1 MDTMELERWYSLDEC
16 TNRKLVLKQLKDLQ
30 KEGKIDFDLD
40 KSTDVFE
47 IEDLDLEDD
56 MNLLMLELGVRKK
69 IVSDPRNKVG
79 WIFGEDEKE
88 KEPDNQSS
96 WIDELF

>member
-47 IEDLDLEDD
+47 IEDLDLEDSD
-56 MNLLMLELGVRKK
+56 IEGLIELFDVHDVFPYLDK
-69 IVSDPRNKVG
+69 DED
-79 WIFGEDEKE
+79 GEDGE
-88 KEPDNQSS
+88 DYGYYD
-96 WIDELF
+96 DESDDY

>member
-47 IEDLDLEDD
+47 IEDLDLEDSD
-56 MNLLMLELGVRKK
+56 IEGLIELFDEHDVFPYLDK
-69 IVSDPRNKVG
+69 D
-79 WIFGEDEKE
+79 EDE
-88 KEPDNQSS
+88 
-96 WIDELF
+96 DEDEDYGYYDDESDEY

>member
-47 IEDLDLEDD
+47 IEDLDLEDSD
-56 MNLLMLELGVRKK
+56 IEGLIELFDEHDVFPYLDK
-69 IVSDPRNKVG
+69 DED
-79 WIFGEDEKE
+79 GEDGE
-88 KEPDNQSS
+88 DYGYYD
-96 WIDELF
+96 DESDDY

>member
-47 IEDLDLEDD
+47 IEDLDLED
-56 MNLLMLELGVRKK
+56 
-69 IVSDPRNKVG
+69 SDIEG
-79 WIFGEDEKE
+79 LI
-88 KEPDNQSS
+88 
-96 WIDELF
+96 ELFDEHDVFPYMDKDEDDDEDYGYYDDESEDY

>member
-40 KSTDVFE
+40 KSTDVFD
-47 IEDLDLEDD
+47 IEDLDLED
-56 MNLLMLELGVRKK
+56 
-69 IVSDPRNKVG
+69 SDIEGLIKLFDEHDV
-79 WIFGEDEKE
+79 FTYLDKDEEDE
-88 KEPDNQSS
+88 DDSYGG
-96 WIDELF
+96 DDDYDDDY

>member
-47 IEDLDLEDD
+47 IEDLDLEDSD
-56 MNLLMLELGVRKK
+56 IDELLDLFEKNDVFPYLDKDEDDEEDDYGYY
-69 IVSDPRNKVG
+69 
-79 WIFGEDEKE
+79 GEDEE
-88 KEPDNQSS
+88 D
-96 WIDELF
+96 DY

>member
-1 MDTMELERWYSLDEC
+1 MELERWYSLDEC

-47 IEDLDLEDD
+47 IEDLDLEDSD
-56 MNLLMLELGVRKK
+56 IEGLIELFDEHDVFPYLDK
-69 IVSDPRNKVG
+69 DED
-79 WIFGEDEKE
+79 GED
-88 KEPDNQSS
+88 
-96 WIDELF
+96 DEDYGYYDDESDDY